1 MSEQKNDA
9 FIHLHVH
16 SVYSLL
22 DGACRI
28 PEMMERLKE
37 LGQTAVALTDHGNL
51 YAAISFYQAAKKAGI
66 HPIIGCEVY
75 VASRTRF
82 DRGTAVDRKRYH
94 LVLLCENQTGYQNL
108 VKLVSKACL
117 EGFYQKPRVD
127 WELLTQYHEGLIA
140 LSGCLAGEIP
150 QLLLSGDYAAAK
162 QTALNYQAVFGA
174 ERYYLEV
181 QNHGLQVGAG
191 HRENEHARIDGDARE
206 QPRQLEL
213 A

>member
-28 PEMMERLKE
+28 SEMMERLKE

-75 VASRTRF
+75 VASKSRF
-82 DRGTAVDRKRYH
+82 DKENSSDNFYYH
-94 LVLLCENQTGYQNL
+94 LVLLAENNKGYDNL
-108 VKLVSKACL
+108 IKIVW
-117 EGFYQKPRVD
+117 F
-127 WELLTQYHEGLIA
+127 
-140 LSGCLAGEIP
+140 
-150 QLLLSGDYAAAK
+150 
-162 QTALNYQAVFGA
+162 
-174 ERYYLEV
+174 
-181 QNHGLQVGAG
+181 
-191 HRENEHARIDGDARE
+191 
-206 QPRQLEL
+206 
-213 A
+213 

>member
-66 HPIIGCEVY
+66 HPIIGCEEQHLTESGIILFCCVK
-75 VASRTRF
+75 TR
-82 DRGTAVDRKRYH
+82 
-94 LVLLCENQTGYQNL
+94 
-108 VKLVSKACL
+108 
-117 EGFYQKPRVD
+117 
-127 WELLTQYHEGLIA
+127 
-140 LSGCLAGEIP
+140 
-150 QLLLSGDYAAAK
+150 
-162 QTALNYQAVFGA
+162 QAI
-174 ERYYLEV
+174 
-181 QNHGLQVGAG
+181 
-191 HRENEHARIDGDARE
+191 RIW
-206 QPRQLEL
+206 
-213 A
+213 

>member
-82 DRGTAVDRKRYH
+82 DRGTALDRKRYH

-117 EGFYQKPRVD
+117 EGFY
-127 WELLTQYHEGLIA
+127 
-140 LSGCLAGEIP
+140 
-150 QLLLSGDYAAAK
+150 
-162 QTALNYQAVFGA
+162 
-174 ERYYLEV
+174 
-181 QNHGLQVGAG
+181 
-191 HRENEHARIDGDARE
+191 
-206 QPRQLEL
+206 
-213 A
+213 

>member
-9 FIHLHVH
+9 FVHLHVH

-22 DGACRI
+22 DGACGI

-108 VKLVSKACL
+108 VKLVSNYIVWWLCTFVFHKFIWIWQRL
-117 EGFYQKPRVD
+117 HTKRQVIRMQSLRVVRCRPVR
-127 WELLTQYHEGLIA
+127 L
-140 LSGCLAGEIP
+140 
-150 QLLLSGDYAAAK
+150 
-162 QTALNYQAVFGA
+162 
-174 ERYYLEV
+174 
-181 QNHGLQVGAG
+181 
-191 HRENEHARIDGDARE
+191 
-206 QPRQLEL
+206 
-213 A
+213 

>member
-1 MSEQKNDA
+1 
-9 FIHLHVH
+9 
-16 SVYSLL
+16 
-22 DGACRI
+22 
-28 PEMMERLKE
+28 MERLKE

-82 DRGTAVDRKRYH
+82 DRGTALDRKRYH

-150 QLLLSGDYAAAK
+150 QLLLSGDYAAVTDRSQLSGSIRSGTVLLRSAESRLAGTENRLALVG
-162 QTALNYQAVFGA
+162 TAFPRNRNPVGCNQRCPLPDQRRSRDAASVAVHSDRKNTG
-174 ERYYLEV
+174 
-181 QNHGLQVGAG
+181 
-191 HRENEHARIDGDARE
+191 
-206 QPRQLEL
+206 
-213 A
+213 

>member
-1 MSEQKNDA
+1 MADKPTNK
-9 FIHLHVH
+9 
-16 SVYSLL
+16 
-22 DGACRI
+22 
-28 PEMMERLKE
+28 ERLKE

-51 YAAISFYQAAKKAGI
+51 YAAISFYQTAKKAGI

-140 LSGCLAGEIP
+140 LSGCLAGRFHSCCYRAIM
-150 QLLLSGDYAAAK
+150 QLPSRLLSTIRQYS
-162 QTALNYQAVFGA
+162 
-174 ERYYLEV
+174 ER
-181 QNHGLQVGAG
+181 NG
-191 HRENEHARIDGDARE
+191 IT
-206 QPRQLEL
+206 
-213 A
+213 

>member
-9 FIHLHVH
+9 FVHLHVH

-117 EGFYQKPRVD
+117 EGFYQKPRAVSYTH
-127 WELLTQYHEGLIA
+127 LTLPTNS
-140 LSGCLAGEIP
+140 L
-150 QLLLSGDYAAAK
+150 
-162 QTALNYQAVFGA
+162 V
-174 ERYYLEV
+174 
-181 QNHGLQVGAG
+181 
-191 HRENEHARIDGDARE
+191 
-206 QPRQLEL
+206 
-213 A
+213 

>member
-82 DRGTAVDRKRYH
+82 DRGTAVERKRYH

-181 QNHGLQVGAG
+181 QN
-191 HRENEHARIDGDARE
+191 
-206 QPRQLEL
+206 LEL
-213 A
+213 LHEP

>member
-1 MSEQKNDA
+1 MQEQKNDA
-9 FIHLHVH
+9 FVHLHVH

-82 DRGTAVDRKRYH
+82 DREQQLTESGII
-94 LVLLCENQTGYQNL
+94 LFCC
-108 VKLVSKACL
+108 VKT
-117 EGFYQKPRVD
+117 R
-127 WELLTQYHEGLIA
+127 
-140 LSGCLAGEIP
+140 
-150 QLLLSGDYAAAK
+150 
-162 QTALNYQAVFGA
+162 QAI
-174 ERYYLEV
+174 
-181 QNHGLQVGAG
+181 
-191 HRENEHARIDGDARE
+191 RIW
-206 QPRQLEL
+206 
-213 A
+213 